1 MSTSFS
7 KRKAGKEKAQR
18 TERQVADLDEFL
30 LDQEEEGTQKIPDD
44 RILVVL
50 PPSRFYVD
58 EQVRK
63 KIDPHEIELRA
74 ASMRANGQFQPIVVY
89 PADTEGKNKGK
100 HKIDKGECRWRASQ
114 LIDGFELKAVV
125 DPEAPKRSKR
135 KRIIGQFGEND
146 QRSPLTPLEKAI
158 ALEELLSDG
167 MTQEEVAIELGWIT
181 RSKKPY
187 VNKVSRTLSILKMPE
202 EGQKLAEDRIVD
214 DLITLEFLRKI
225 YEVNPNKFSVLCDL
239 AREDEGLSRKR
250 AEQEYKQCKANENQ
264 ESLDESSGDATGEQS
279 ATVDQSQAIG
289 TATENVA
296 SEFSHERNESTGQS
310 DAEAEAEA
318 EAPTAATES
327 QESAEDAGEPS
338 EKPQEQSSSNHETV
352 SINETINSHSNA
364 TAPASKSNAIYPVIE
379 VEWRGMER
387 GTLVFDQEPEEKGY
401 IWLKLEKTGDLI
413 SAELEDLTIKS
424 VSV

>member
-18 TERQVADLDEFL
+18 TERQVTDLDEFL

-63 KIDPHEIELRA
+63 KIDPHEIEQRA
-74 ASMRANGQFQPIVVY
+74 ASMRTNGQLQAIVVY

-100 HKIDKGECRWRASQ
+100 HKIDKGECRWRAAQ
-114 LIDGFELKAVV
+114 LIDGFELKAIV
-125 DPEAPKRSKR
+125 DPEAPKRNKR
-135 KRIIGQFGEND
+135 KRIVGQIVEND
-146 QRSPLTPLEKAI
+146 QRADLRPLEM
-158 ALEELLSDG
+158 ALALDELLSDG

-181 RSKKPY
+181 RSKKPNI
-187 VNKVSRTLSILKMPE
+187 NKVSRILSILKLPE
-202 EGQKLAEDRIVD
+202 EGQKLAEDHIVT

-264 ESLDESSGDATGEQS
+264 ESSGESSADATDGESTSGDHAQIAETS
-279 ATVDQSQAIG
+279 
-289 TATENVA
+289 TEDANG
-296 SEFSHERNESTGQS
+296 EFSHERNE
-310 DAEAEAEA
+310 
-318 EAPTAATES
+318 ATES
-327 QESAEDAGEPS
+327 ANLNDPETPSVASESQETAEATEEPS
-338 EKPQEQSSSNHETV
+338 EKPQEKHPRNQQTVPVNETV
-352 SINETINSHSNA
+352 SAVGNVT
-364 TAPASKSNAIYPVIE
+364 ASKSNPIYPVIE
-379 VEWRGMER
+379 VEWRGMKR

>member
-167 MTQEEVAIELGWIT
+167 MTQEEVATELGWIT
-181 RSKKPY
+181 RSKKPNI
-187 VNKVSRTLSILKMPE
+187 NKVSRTLSILKMPE

-264 ESLDESSGDATGEQS
+264 ESSGESSADATDGESTSGDHAQIAETS
-279 ATVDQSQAIG
+279 AEDANG
-289 TATENVA
+289 
-296 SEFSHERNESTGQS
+296 EFSHERNE
-310 DAEAEAEA
+310 
-318 EAPTAATES
+318 ATES
-327 QESAEDAGEPS
+327 ANLNDPETPSVASESQETAEATEEPS
-338 EKPQEQSSSNHETV
+338 EKPQEKHPRNQQTVPVNETV
-352 SINETINSHSNA
+352 SAVGNVT
-364 TAPASKSNAIYPVIE
+364 ASKSNPIYPVIE
-379 VEWRGMER
+379 VEWRGMKR

>member
-63 KIDPHEIELRA
+63 KIDPHEIEQRA
-74 ASMRANGQFQPIVVY
+74 ASMRTNGQLQAIVVY
-89 PADTEGKNKGK
+89 PADTEGKNKGE
-100 HKIDKGECRWRASQ
+100 HKIDKGECRWRAAQ
-114 LIDGFELKAVV
+114 LIDGFELKAIV
-125 DPEAPKRSKR
+125 DPEAPKRNKR
-135 KRIIGQFGEND
+135 KRIVGQIVEND
-146 QRSPLTPLEKAI
+146 QRADLRPLEM
-158 ALEELLSDG
+158 ALALDELLSDG

-181 RSKKPY
+181 RSKKPNI
-187 VNKVSRTLSILKMPE
+187 NKVSRILSILKLPE
-202 EGQKLAEDRIVD
+202 EGQKLAEDHIVT

-264 ESLDESSGDATGEQS
+264 ESPDESSGDATGEQS
-279 ATVDQSQAIG
+279 ASVDQSQAAG
-289 TATENVA
+289 TTTENVD

-310 DAEAEAEA
+310 DVEA
-318 EAPTAATES
+318 EAPTAAAES
-327 QESAEDAGEPS
+327 QGSAEVAGEFN
-338 EKPQEQSSSNHETV
+338 EKPQEPLSSNQETV
-352 SINETINSHSNA
+352 SENETVKSLGNA
-364 TAPASKSNAIYPVIE
+364 TAPTSKSNPIYPVIK
-379 VEWRGMER
+379 VEWRGMQR